1 MGIKTIPPIF
11 KGGAKVE
18 ETCEK
23 TRGRGSFF
31 MGFVQHPLFPHF
43 GHCNPRFF
51 HVLSPDLTFEL

>member
-23 TRGRGSFF
+23 TRGWSSFF
-31 MGFVQHPLFPHF
+31 L
-43 GHCNPRFF
+43 
-51 HVLSPDLTFEL
+51 